1 MPIRLLLPLLSALL
15 LTACASAPEQPV
27 QPVAPK
33 PVTVNKPA
41 AVVEAPLPSHMR
53 ELRGSLRTPPA
64 GSDVEMALLVVDERD
79 RPVQLLAST
88 HLNGNGAVL
97 PFSLRFSPTS
107 IPAGQRLELR
117 GRVSQAGILTLRLPA
132 RPIQPD
138 SNQTLGALQLV
149 PAP

>member
-1 MPIRLLLPLLSALL
+1 MLPRLLALLCLSSLLAACSSTPPAPALATTAKPQPVRVTPEQLPSHLRELSGQLLGVPAAGEAELALL
-15 LTACASAPEQPV
+15 L
-27 QPVAPK
+27 
-33 PVTVNKPA
+33 
-41 AVVEAPLPSHMR
+41 
-53 ELRGSLRTPPA
+53 
-64 GSDVEMALLVVDERD
+64 VDSRD

-132 RPIQPD
+132 RPIQPA
-138 SNQTLGALQLV
+138 SNQALGALQLV

>member
-1 MPIRLLLPLLSALL
+1 MLPRLLALL
-15 LTACASAPEQPV
+15 CLSSLLAACSSTPPAPALATTVKPKPLMVAPE
-27 QPVAPK
+27 
-33 PVTVNKPA
+33 
-41 AVVEAPLPSHMR
+41 PLPNHMR
-53 ELRGSLRTPPA
+53 ELSGQLLGVPA
-64 GSDVEMALLVVDERD
+64 AGEAELALLLVDSRD

-138 SNQTLGALQLV
+138 SNQALGALQLV

>member
-1 MPIRLLLPLLSALL
+1 MLPRLLALLCLSSLLAACSSTPPAPALATTVKPKSVLVAPEPLPNHLRELSGQLLGVPAAGEAELALL
-15 LTACASAPEQPV
+15 L
-27 QPVAPK
+27 
-33 PVTVNKPA
+33 
-41 AVVEAPLPSHMR
+41 
-53 ELRGSLRTPPA
+53 
-64 GSDVEMALLVVDERD
+64 VDSRD

-117 GRVSQAGILTLRLPA
+117 GRVSQAGILTFRLPA

-138 SNQTLGALQLV
+138 SNQALGTLQLV

>member
-1 MPIRLLLPLLSALL
+1 MLPRLLALLCLSSLLAACSSTPPAPALATTVKPKSVLVAPEPLPNHLRELSGQLLGVPAAGEAELALL
-15 LTACASAPEQPV
+15 L
-27 QPVAPK
+27 
-33 PVTVNKPA
+33 
-41 AVVEAPLPSHMR
+41 
-53 ELRGSLRTPPA
+53 
-64 GSDVEMALLVVDERD
+64 VDSRD

>member
-1 MPIRLLLPLLSALL
+1 MLPRLLALL
-15 LTACASAPEQPV
+15 CLSSLLAACSSTPPAPALATTVKPKPLMVAPE
-27 QPVAPK
+27 
-33 PVTVNKPA
+33 
-41 AVVEAPLPSHMR
+41 PLPNHMR
-53 ELRGSLRTPPA
+53 ELSGQLLGVPA
-64 GSDVEMALLVVDERD
+64 AGEAELALLLVDSRD

-107 IPAGQRLELR
+107 IPAGHRLELR

-132 RPIQPD
+132 RPIQPA
-138 SNQTLGALQLV
+138 SNQALGALQLV